1 MLTLTVPALLLE
13 EEEEEPSCARS
24 PPPAAPGLASS
35 SATTSVFRLPSFAPA
50 EAPGLPGEVEAEER
64 EGPSPAPPDDA
75 DGFGEGGESPG
86 ALPFPSLVRPT
97 GDATVA
103 AGSEGCGVSLFSLFS
118 PSCTMNYNIERVQKL
133 QFFFFKKARC
143 KINE

>member
-1 MLTLTVPALLLE
+1 MLTLTVPALLL

-24 PPPAAPGLASS
+24 PPPAAPGLASFS
-35 SATTSVFRLPSFAPA
+35 TTASVFRLPSFAPA
-50 EAPGLPGEVEAEER
+50 EAAPGLPGEEEAEER
-64 EGPSPAPPDDA
+64 EGPWPAPPDDA

-86 ALPFPSLVRPT
+86 ALPLPSLVRPT

-133 QFFFFKKARC
+133 QFFFL
-143 KINE
+143 

>member
-1 MLTLTVPALLLE
+1 MKSILFNRPIFFCLLTLTVPALLLE
-13 EEEEEPSCARS
+13 EEEEPSCARS
-24 PPPAAPGLASS
+24 PPPAVPGLASS
-35 SATTSVFRLPSFAPA
+35 STTTSIFRLPFFAPA
-50 EAPGLPGEVEAEER
+50 EAPGLPGEKAEAAR

-103 AGSEGCGVSLFSLFS
+103 AGSEGCGVSLFSS
-118 PSCTMNYNIERVQKL
+118 SSCT
-133 QFFFFKKARC
+133 
-143 KINE
+143 KINWS